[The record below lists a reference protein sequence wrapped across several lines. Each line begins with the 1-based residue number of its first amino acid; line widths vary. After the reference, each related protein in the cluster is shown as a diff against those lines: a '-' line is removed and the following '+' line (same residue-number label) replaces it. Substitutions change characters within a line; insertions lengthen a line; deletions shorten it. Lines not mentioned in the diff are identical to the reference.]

1 MLIFHP
7 VIRAALVGSLLA
19 ALAGCSP
26 QESVVLEK
34 SEESFTLKRGDTPI
48 LTYQKAV
55 TMPPEGVDVSW
66 RRSGYI
72 HPLRAPSGG
81 IVTSVHAEDHY
92 HHMGLWHAWVRAEY
106 GTPEVVLDFWNIGER
121 KKIRDE
127 PLLMSTAGRVRYV
140 GTKETRDA
148 GFTVLQEQVAYLDG
162 LEAEPTVILSEEFA
176 VDASFEDGANVV
188 DYVVRQTNAS
198 EKTLTFSQYRYGGGL
213 AYRGPLTWNKDNSD
227 YLTSEGLNRT
237 NSHLTRARWIAMFGP
252 AEEGDGQ
259 DATVVVL
266 CHPDNHDAPQRLR
279 TWDNGRMFL
288 NWVPIQETPWSI
300 APGETNTLA
309 YRIVVFDG
317 RVDAEMIETF
327 WDRYAN

>member
-1 MLIFHP
+1 MFIPHP
-7 VIRAALVGSLLA
+7 IVRTFLVSSLLA
-19 ALAGCSP
+19 ALAGCST
-26 QESVVLEK
+26 QESVALQK
-34 SEESFTLKRGDTPI
+34 SEESFTLKHGDTPI
-48 LTYQKAV
+48 LTYEKAV

-81 IVTSVHAEDHY
+81 IVTSIHAEDHY

-106 GTPEVVLDFWNIGER
+106 GTPEVVLDFWNVGAR
-121 KKIRDE
+121 KQIREE

-162 LEAEPTVILSEEFA
+162 LEAEPTVILREEFA
-176 VDASFEDGANVV
+176 VDAAFVDGANVV

-198 EKTLTFSQYRYGGGL
+198 EKTLTFSAYRYGGGL
-213 AYRGPLTWNKDNSD
+213 AYRAPLTWNEDNSD
-227 YLTSEGLNRT
+227 YLTSEGLDRT

-279 TWDNGRMFL
+279 TWDNGKIFL
-288 NWVPIQETPWSI
+288 NWVPIQETSWSI
-300 APGETNTLA
+300 APGETNIFA
-309 YRIVVFDG
+309 YQILVFDG
-317 RVDAEMIETF
+317 RVGAVTIEEY
-327 WDRYAN
+327 WDRYAK